1 MFYYKWNIWEFAA
14 LISMTDVNKKLS
26 LVILLWNTYS
36 LWNKRSWKDKTVE
49 AWRVRD
55 WKEGEFKKK
64 TNKIFNITH
73 YKFIEN
79 SYLMA
84 SLKMTVL
91 KKWNEND
98 LVYNWQACRKKWNI
112 SREET
117 SMYVSEGS
125 KLYLVGTSWKQ

>member
-1 MFYYKWNIWEFAA
+1 MKG
-14 LISMTDVNKKLS
+14 
-26 LVILLWNTYS
+26 
-36 LWNKRSWKDKTVE
+36 
-49 AWRVRD
+49 
-55 WKEGEFKKK
+55 EGLKGRRIQEEN
-64 TNKIFNITH
+64 NKIFNITH